1 MMSKKVAVILAGCG
15 VFDGSEIHEAV
26 ITILNLHK
34 LGADITFFA
43 PNVSQA
49 DVVNHL
55 EGKPD
60 LSSRNVLVESARI
73 ARGSIFDLANFNAT
87 DFDAV
92 VFPGGF
98 GAAKNLC
105 TFAFDGSQ
113 CSVNGDV
120 QKVINAMLSNNKPMG
135 FLCIAPVIAAKA
147 IGKGVNL
154 TIGTDTTTASAI
166 EAMGA
171 KHVNC
176 SADDFVVDETFKV
189 YSTPAYMLASN
200 TAEIDSGVS
209 KMLISMLK

>member
-1 MMSKKVAVILAGCG
+1 MSKNVAVVLAGCG

-34 LGADITFFA
+34 IGANITFFA
-43 PNVSQA
+43 PNVVQA

-60 LSSRNVLVESARI
+60 SNARNVLVESARI
-73 ARGSIFDLANFNAT
+73 ARGSVLDLADFSAD
-87 DFDAV
+87 DFDAI

-105 TFAFDGSQ
+105 TFAFDGAN
-113 CSVNGDV
+113 CSVNIDV
-120 QKVINAMLSNNKPMG
+120 QKAISAMLMQNKPMG

-147 IGKGVNL
+147 IGDGVKL
-154 TIGTDTTTASAI
+154 TIGTDSATASTV

-171 KHVNC
+171 KHIDC
-176 SADDFVVDETFKV
+176 SADDFVVDEKFKV

-200 TAEIDSGVS
+200 TAEIDLGVS
-209 KMLISMLK
+209 KMLASMLK

>member
-1 MMSKKVAVILAGCG
+1 MSKNVAVVLAGCG

-34 LGADITFFA
+34 LGANITFFA
-43 PNVSQA
+43 PNVEQA

-55 EGKPD
+55 EGKSD
-60 LSSRNVLVESARI
+60 SNARNVLVESARI
-73 ARGSIFDLANFNAT
+73 ARGSVLDLAGFLAG
-87 DFDAV
+87 DFDAI

-105 TFAFDGSQ
+105 TFAFDGAN
-113 CSVNGDV
+113 CSVNSDV
-120 QKVINAMLSNNKPMG
+120 QKAISAMLLQNKPMG

-147 IGKGVNL
+147 IGNDVKL
-154 TIGTDTTTASAI
+154 TIGTDSATASAV

-171 KHVNC
+171 KHIDC
-176 SADDFVVDETFKV
+176 SADDFVVDEKLKV

-200 TAEIDSGVS
+200 TAEIDLGVS
-209 KMLISMLK
+209 KMLASMLK

>member
-1 MMSKKVAVILAGCG
+1 MSKNVAVVLAGCG

-34 LGADITFFA
+34 LGANITFFA
-43 PNVSQA
+43 PNVAQA

-60 LSSRNVLVESARI
+60 SNARNVLVESARI
-73 ARGSIFDLANFNAT
+73 ARGSVLDLAGFSAD
-87 DFDAV
+87 DFDAI

-105 TFAFDGSQ
+105 TFAFDGAN
-113 CSVNGDV
+113 CLVNSDV
-120 QKVINAMLSNNKPMG
+120 QKAISAMLLQNKPMG

-147 IGKGVNL
+147 IGNDVKL
-154 TIGTDTTTASAI
+154 TIGTDSATASAV

-171 KHVNC
+171 KHIDC
-176 SADDFVVDETFKV
+176 SADDFVVDEKLKV

-200 TAEIDSGVS
+200 TAEIDLGVS
-209 KMLISMLK
+209 KMLASMLK

>member
-1 MMSKKVAVILAGCG
+1 MSKNVAVVLAGCG

-34 LGADITFFA
+34 LGANITFFA
-43 PNVSQA
+43 PNVEQA

-60 LSSRNVLVESARI
+60 SNARNVLVESARI
-73 ARGSIFDLANFNAT
+73 ARGSVLDLAGFSAD
-87 DFDAV
+87 DFDAI

-105 TFAFDGSQ
+105 TFAFDGAN
-113 CSVNGDV
+113 CSVNSDV
-120 QKVINAMLSNNKPMG
+120 QKAISAMLLQNKPMG

-147 IGKGVNL
+147 IGNDVKL
-154 TIGTDTTTASAI
+154 TIGTDSATASAV

-171 KHVNC
+171 KHIDC
-176 SADDFVVDETFKV
+176 SADDFVVDEKLKV

-200 TAEIDSGVS
+200 TAEIDLGVS
-209 KMLISMLK
+209 KMLASMLK